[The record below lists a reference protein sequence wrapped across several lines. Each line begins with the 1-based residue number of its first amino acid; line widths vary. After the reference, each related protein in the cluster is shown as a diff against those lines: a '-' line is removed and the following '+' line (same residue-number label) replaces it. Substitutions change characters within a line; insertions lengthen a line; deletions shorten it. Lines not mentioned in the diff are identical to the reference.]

1 MIDIEEG
8 LGDVGLFFGVDE
20 RLQRMGSAIGVPE
33 RERGV
38 IREIALADFAV
49 STEIFTVYVAK
60 HRRSRHRVVHCR
72 VENLPNV
79 RFVARFPTPV
89 SRFHRFDFD
98 FREFLIPRLSRR
110 SDGLLE
116 IPIGQLFLQVQLCIF
131 NAHGRQRNLHQQRL
145 AYVLHREHAD
155 GVAIDLFERDGPRKL
170 RHKEALLLL
179 GPAFAKAVS
188 AHRSRRLLR
197 QLAVVGVIPADALS
211 QVDAHQ
217 RALLIGSE
225 GVAMHSHALRSRE
238 FHKHV
243 RSTEFHGVVAR
254 THRLRSMAELRL
266 PLRFAGNRQQG
277 DVAKVTHAR
286 AAQVLMAEAD
296 DDGVAVVVARAPV
309 PSARGLRGTELHI
322 AEGHVGSEK
331 HVSVAARADARV
343 HETGVISV
351 GSIDGEPHSARH
363 DCHRCQKDFFQ
374 TFHKT
379 IR

>member
-1 MIDIEEG
+1 
-8 LGDVGLFFGVDE
+8 
-20 RLQRMGSAIGVPE
+20 MGSAIGVPE

-38 IREIALADFAV
+38 VREIALVDFAV
-49 STEIFTVYVAK
+49 GTEIFTVYVAK

-72 VENLPNV
+72 VENLPDV
-79 RFVARFPTPV
+79 RFVARFPTPAF
-89 SRFHRFDFD
+89 RFHRFDFD

-110 SDGLLE
+110 GDGLLE

-145 AYVLHREHAD
+145 ANVLHREHAD
-155 GVAIDLFERDGPRKL
+155 GVAIDLFEHDRPRKL
-170 RHKEALLLL
+170 RHEIAFLPF
-179 GPAFAKAVS
+179 GPARAVAIA
-188 AHRSRRLLR
+188 AHHGRTLLR
-197 QLAVVGVIPADALS
+197 HPALRHSVPADALP
-211 QVDAHQ
+211 QVEQHQ
-217 RALLIGSE
+217 RRLLVGTES
-225 GVAMHSHALRSRE
+225 VAVHSHALRGRE

-243 RSTEFHGVVAR
+243 RSAEFHGVVAR
-254 THRLRSMAELRL
+254 THRLRGMAELRL

-277 DVAKVTHAR
+277 DVAEVANAR
-286 AAQVLMAEAD
+286 AAQVLVAEAD
-296 DDGVAVVVARAPV
+296 EHRVAVVVARAPV
-309 PSARGLRGTELHI
+309 PAARGLRGTKLHV
-322 AEGHVGSEK
+322 AERHVGPEK
-331 HVSVAARADARV
+331 HVSVAARADARI